1 MALLEVFL
9 GSFSWKFS
17 WKFSDGLLDGLLRG
31 YFDDLFDVRSAGSA
45 GWPPGRLAAKIQIW
59 HLSMQMAQKTCRFK
73 GKTFAAGDL
82 SPCTGNM
89 ILRQNGFFASRPA
102 GFPRFHDQRD

>member
-1 MALLEVFL
+1 MDVSL

-17 WKFSDGLLDGLLRG
+17 VGLLDGLSSG
-31 YFDDLFDVRSAGSA
+31 VFDDLFDVLSGVF
-45 GWPPGRLAAKIQIW
+45 GRQAARRRAAKIQIW

-73 GKTFAAGDL
+73 GKTFASGDL
-82 SPCTGNM
+82 GHCTGNM

-102 GFPRFHDQRD
+102 GFRRFHDQRD